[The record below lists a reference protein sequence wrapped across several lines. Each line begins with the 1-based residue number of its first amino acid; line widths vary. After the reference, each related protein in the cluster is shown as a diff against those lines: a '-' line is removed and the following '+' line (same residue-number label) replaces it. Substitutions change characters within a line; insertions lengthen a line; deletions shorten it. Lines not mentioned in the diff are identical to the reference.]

1 LRFLVQSCKYDFK
14 NQKRTS
20 NVQYFGLS
28 KFLLKILPPINFV
41 VKHPK
46 PQKNFKIAFFTD
58 LSQRCPPPASTA
70 ARLLTTPPAMTP
82 LHSYLLENNQKVALP
97 QQVELKMELLHFH

>member
-28 KFLLKILPPINFV
+28 KFLIKILPPINFA

-46 PQKNFKIAFFTD
+46 PQKNLKIAFSTD
-58 LSQRCPPPASTA
+58 LSQRCPPQQRPPPYYST
-70 ARLLTTPPAMTP
+70 RYVP